1 MPIGD
6 LKEPQRGPIGHALFL
21 LPRTHGLGAH
31 VQGLGE
37 HRLGE
42 RETCAKARDTS
53 ARTVREW
60 RAEAAG
66 MMNWW

>member
-1 MPIGD
+1 MPISD

-21 LPRTHGLGAH
+21 LPRPHGLGAH

-37 HRLGE
+37 HRLRE

-53 ARTVREW
+53 PRERGAGFTFARGAVSRT
-60 RAEAAG
+60 
-66 MMNWW
+66 